1 MQVERDLTA
10 KLECRVD
17 AKPKVSNVR
26 WTRNGR
32 FISSSMTYSIPRVTH
47 QDAGKYACSADNGL
61 GKIGEQEI
69 FLDVLYPPVVVIESK
84 TRETEEHETINIKCN
99 VTSNPE
105 PVTIEWLKEG
115 SPDFRSTGDVLTLR
129 DVRAENAGT
138 YVCRAINIM
147 MPFGGKRVERVGNS
161 TVALLVRHRPG
172 QASINPSKPIVHVG
186 NGVTLTCSA
195 NPPGWPVP
203 QFRWFRDADGE
214 AQSQTILAQGSQYV
228 IPRAHLG
235 SEGRYHCH
243 AVNEL
248 GHGEM
253 ATITLEVHQPP
264 QFLTKLQQHLTRR
277 VGDVDFAITC
287 SAKGKPKPLI
297 KWLKDGRE
305 IAVDTSLYEIKTS
318 PTEEFNGMVTVK
330 SMLRYGGK
338 SRPGGNQLIPS
349 DRGLYTCL
357 YQNEVNSAN
366 SSMHLRIEHAPII
379 LHQYNKVAYDIRE
392 NAEVKCKVQA
402 YPKPEF
408 QWQFGSNP
416 SPLSMSSE
424 GHYEIN
430 TTTDNND
437 IYTSVLKINRL
448 THQDYG
454 EYLCR
459 VVNSLETIRA
469 PIRLQPKGSPDKPNN
484 LRADDSSSN
493 SILLNWDPGF
503 DGGLANTKY
512 FVSYRKVAAPHD
524 DQVLPDCETNVI
536 TNTDWMEF
544 DCHQSIPCNIT
555 PLDQHQSYVFKVKA
569 LNTKGSSEH
578 SNEIIKTTKVD
589 HIPMATQVTFDPKSR
604 TLGVTVGP
612 TCLSLIAIV
621 ESVINE
627 GTPMAAWQIVET
639 VQLQNSGNARTHKE
653 TVIEHLVTARRSS
666 ARSLGV
672 PDDDFPPLNDDLN
685 PRVRVK
691 LCLRVNHERCG
702 EYTEAESKFLSIKEI
717 LFFLFAKKIEMI
729 IRFFRFSVGGSYVAE
744 ASAIATPTLIA
755 IIVSCI
761 VFALFAGLLLMFCR
775 CKRNQSKKG
784 SQVKDYEMDSVRPS
798 IVAQQNQAPPPYYPT
813 NGLENKAMEHSM
825 DLALAL
831 EDQKQVVYATQNGYG
846 YHPQHSVT
854 SQQIPNNDCK

>member
-1 MQVERDLTA
+1 MQVERDTTA
-10 KLECRVD
+10 KLECHVD
-17 AKPKVSNVR
+17 AKPKVGNVR

-32 FISSSMTYSIPRVTH
+32 FISSSMIHTIHRVST

-61 GKIGEQEI
+61 GKVGEQEI
-69 FLDVLYPPVVVIESK
+69 MLDVLYPPIVVIESK
-84 TRETEEHETINIKCN
+84 TREAEERETINIKCN

-115 SPDFRSTGDVLTLR
+115 SPDFRTSGDTLTLR

-138 YVCRAINIM
+138 YICRAVNIM
-147 MPFGGKRVERVGNS
+147 TPFGGKRVERIGNS
-161 TVALLVRHRPG
+161 TVALLIRHRPG
-172 QASINPSKPIVHVG
+172 QAYINPNRPVVHVG

-203 QFRWFRDADGE
+203 QFRWFRDVEGE
-214 AQSQTILAQGSQYV
+214 ISTQTILAQGSQYV

-248 GHGEM
+248 GHGDM
-253 ATITLEVHQPP
+253 ATISLEVHQPP
-264 QFLTKLQQHLTRR
+264 QFLAKLQQHMTRK
-277 VGDVDFAITC
+277 VGDSDYAVTC
-287 SAKGKPKPLI
+287 SAKGKPKPTI

-305 IAVDTSLYEIKTS
+305 ISPEPNLYEIKTS
-318 PTEEFNGMVTVK
+318 PTEGPNGMVTVQ
-330 SMLRYGGK
+330 SMLKFSGK
-338 SRPGGNQLIPS
+338 SRPEENQLIPG

-366 SSMHLRIEHAPII
+366 SSMHLRIEHAPIV

-408 QWQFGSNP
+408 HWQFGNNP

-430 TTTDNND
+430 TTTDNSD
-437 IYTSVLKINRL
+437 IYTSVLKINRIG
-448 THQDYG
+448 HQDYG

-459 VVNSLETIRA
+459 VGNSLDTIRA
-469 PIRLQPKGSPDKPNN
+469 PIRLQPKGSPDKPMN
-484 LRADDSSSN
+484 LKAIESAPN
-493 SILLNWDPGF
+493 SVTLGWDPGF
-503 DGGLANTKY
+503 DGGLTNTKF

-524 DQVLPDCETNVI
+524 DQVLPDCESNVI

-544 DCHQSIPCNIT
+544 DCHQDRPCDIT

-569 LNTKGSSEH
+569 LNTKGSSEY
-578 SNEIIKTTKVD
+578 SNEVIQTTKVD
-589 HIPMATQVTFDPKSR
+589 KIPTPLHVSFDPSSR
-604 TLGVTVGP
+604 TLAVSVGT

-639 VQLQNSGNARTHKE
+639 IQLQTSGNNPTHKE
-653 TVIEHLVTARRSS
+653 AVIEHLITPRRSS

-672 PDDDFPPLNDDLN
+672 SDDFPPLNDDLN
-685 PRVRVK
+685 PRIRLK
-691 LCLRVNHERCG
+691 LCLRANHERCG
-702 EYTEAESKFLSIKEI
+702 EYADAESKFLK
-717 LFFLFAKKIEMI
+717 
-729 IRFFRFSVGGSYVAE
+729 
-744 ASAIATPTLIA
+744 
-755 IIVSCI
+755 C
-761 VFALFAGLLLMFCR
+761 
-775 CKRNQSKKG
+775 
-784 SQVKDYEMDSVRPS
+784 
-798 IVAQQNQAPPPYYPT
+798 
-813 NGLENKAMEHSM
+813 
-825 DLALAL
+825 
-831 EDQKQVVYATQNGYG
+831 
-846 YHPQHSVT
+846 
-854 SQQIPNNDCK
+854 

>member
-1 MQVERDLTA
+1 MHFKFNNKIFVVLFFFTDYPRVEIGPENPLQVERDATA
-10 KLECRVD
+10 KLECHVD
-17 AKPKVSNVR
+17 AKPKVGNVR

-32 FISSSMTYSIPRVTH
+32 FISSSMIHTIHRVSA

-61 GKIGEQEI
+61 GKVGEQEI
-69 FLDVLYPPVVVIESK
+69 LLDVLYPPIVVIESK
-84 TRETEEHETINIKCN
+84 TREAEERETINIKCN

-115 SPDFRSTGDVLTLR
+115 SPDFRMSGDTLTLR

-138 YVCRAINIM
+138 YICRAVNIM
-147 MPFGGKRVERVGNS
+147 NPYGGKRVERIGNS
-161 TVALLVRHRPG
+161 TVALLIRHRPG
-172 QASINPSKPIVHVG
+172 QAYINPSRPVVHVG

-203 QFRWFRDADGE
+203 QFRWFRDVEGE
-214 AQSQTILAQGSQYV
+214 ISTQTILAQGSQYV

-248 GHGEM
+248 GHGDM
-253 ATITLEVHQPP
+253 ATINLEVHQPP
-264 QFLTKLQQHLTRR
+264 QFLAKLQQHMTRK
-277 VGDVDFAITC
+277 VGDSDFAVTC
-287 SAKGKPKPLI
+287 SAKGKPKPTI

-305 IAVDTSLYEIKTS
+305 ISTEPGLYEIKTN
-318 PTEEFNGMVTVK
+318 PTEGPNGMVTVQ
-330 SMLRYGGK
+330 SMLKFSGK
-338 SRPGGNQLIPS
+338 SRPEENQLIPG

-357 YQNEVNSAN
+357 YENEVNSAN
-366 SSMHLRIEHAPII
+366 SSMHLRIEHAPIA

-408 QWQFGSNP
+408 HWHFGNNQ

-437 IYTSVLKINRL
+437 IYTSVLRINRIS
-448 THQDYG
+448 HQDYG

-459 VVNSLETIRA
+459 VGNTLDTIRA
-469 PIRLQPKGSPDKPNN
+469 PIRLQPKGSPDKPMN
-484 LRADDSSSN
+484 LKAVDSGPN
-493 SILLNWDPGF
+493 SITLSWDPGF
-503 DGGLANTKY
+503 DGGLSNTKF

-524 DQVLPDCETNVI
+524 DQVLPDCESNII

-544 DCHQSIPCNIT
+544 DCHQDLPCDIT

-569 LNTKGSSEH
+569 LNTKGSSEY
-578 SNEIIKTTKVD
+578 SNEVIKTTKVD
-589 HIPMATQVTFDPKSR
+589 KIPSPLHVSFDPSSR
-604 TLGVTVGP
+604 TLAVSVGT

-639 VQLQNSGNARTHKE
+639 IQLQTSSNNPTHKE
-653 TVIEHLVTARRSS
+653 TVIEHLITPRRSS

-672 PDDDFPPLNDDLN
+672 PDDDFPPLNDDST
-685 PRVRVK
+685 PRIRLK
-691 LCLRVNHERCG
+691 LCLRANHERCG
-702 EYTEAESKFLSIKEI
+702 EYADAESKCLEFTS
-717 LFFLFAKKIEMI
+717 
-729 IRFFRFSVGGSYVAE
+729 FSLD
-744 ASAIATPTLIA
+744 I
-755 IIVSCI
+755 
-761 VFALFAGLLLMFCR
+761 F
-775 CKRNQSKKG
+775 
-784 SQVKDYEMDSVRPS
+784 
-798 IVAQQNQAPPPYYPT
+798 
-813 NGLENKAMEHSM
+813 
-825 DLALAL
+825 
-831 EDQKQVVYATQNGYG
+831 
-846 YHPQHSVT
+846 
-854 SQQIPNNDCK
+854 

>member
-1 MQVERDLTA
+1 MPVERDTTA
-10 KLECRVD
+10 KLECHVD
-17 AKPKVSNVR
+17 AKPKVGNVR

-32 FISSSMTYSIPRVTH
+32 FISSSMVHTIHRVSP

-61 GKIGEQEI
+61 GKVGEQEI

-84 TRETEEHETINIKCN
+84 TREAEERETISIKCN

-105 PVTIEWLKEG
+105 PVKVEWLKEG
-115 SPDFRSTGDVLTLR
+115 SPDIRSDGDTLTLR

-138 YVCRAINIM
+138 YVCRAINVM
-147 MPFGGKRVERVGNS
+147 NPFGGKRVERIGNS
-161 TVALLVRHRPG
+161 TVALLIRHRPG
-172 QASINPSKPIVHVG
+172 QAYINPNRPVVHVG

-203 QFRWFRDADGE
+203 QFRWFRDVEGE
-214 AQSQTILAQGSQYV
+214 ISTQTILAQGSQYV

-235 SEGRYHCH
+235 SEGRYHCQ

-248 GHGEM
+248 GHGDM
-253 ATITLEVHQPP
+253 ATISLEVHQPP
-264 QFLTKLQQHLTRR
+264 QFLAKLQQHMTRK
-277 VGDVDFAITC
+277 VGDSEFSVTC
-287 SAKGKPKPLI
+287 SAKGKPKPTI

-305 IAVDTSLYEIKTS
+305 ISPDTNLYEIRTS
-318 PTEEFNGMVTVK
+318 PTEGPNGMVTVQSVLK
-330 SMLRYGGK
+330 FTGK
-338 SRPGGNQLIPS
+338 TRPNENELIPG

-366 SSMHLRIEHAPII
+366 SSMHLRIEHAPIV

-408 QWQFGSNP
+408 HWQFGNNP

-430 TTTDNND
+430 TTTDNSD
-437 IYTSVLKINRL
+437 IYTSVLKINRIG
-448 THQDYG
+448 HQDYG

-459 VVNSLETIRA
+459 VGNSLDTIRA
-469 PIRLQPKGSPDKPNN
+469 PIRLQPKGSPDKPMN
-484 LRADDSSSN
+484 LKAVDSGPN
-493 SILLNWDPGF
+493 SITLAWDPGF
-503 DGGLANTKY
+503 DGGLTNTKF

-524 DQVLPDCETNVI
+524 DQVLPDCESNII

-544 DCHQSIPCNIT
+544 DCHQDLPCDIT

-569 LNTKGSSEH
+569 LNTKGSSEY
-578 SNEIIKTTKVD
+578 SNEVIKTTKVD
-589 HIPMATQVTFDPKSR
+589 KIPTPLHVSFDPSSR
-604 TLGVTVGP
+604 TLAVSVGT

-639 VQLQNSGNARTHKE
+639 IQLQTSGNNPTHKE
-653 TVIEHLVTARRSS
+653 AVIEHLITPRRSS

-685 PRVRVK
+685 PRIRLK
-691 LCLRVNHERCG
+691 LCLRANHERCG
-702 EYTEAESKFLSIKEI
+702 EYADAESKYLDFIWVFLVPL
-717 LFFLFAKKIEMI
+717 LF
-729 IRFFRFSVGGSYVAE
+729 
-744 ASAIATPTLIA
+744 
-755 IIVSCI
+755 
-761 VFALFAGLLLMFCR
+761 
-775 CKRNQSKKG
+775 
-784 SQVKDYEMDSVRPS
+784 
-798 IVAQQNQAPPPYYPT
+798 
-813 NGLENKAMEHSM
+813 
-825 DLALAL
+825 
-831 EDQKQVVYATQNGYG
+831 
-846 YHPQHSVT
+846 
-854 SQQIPNNDCK
+854 